1 VIMPPEGYEERRSD
15 RSIND
20 FLRFIDQGRSKYK
33 RLSSKEQVK
42 RIEMD
47 KLKSHLAKSMVEY
60 VRQNPN

>member
-1 VIMPPEGYEERRSD
+1 MPPKGYEERRNE
-15 RSIND
+15 RLIND

-33 RLSSKEQVK
+33 RLSAKEQVK

-47 KLKSHLAKSMVEY
+47 RLRSHLAKSMVEY

>member
-1 VIMPPEGYEERRSD
+1 MPPEGYEERRNE
-15 RSIND
+15 RLIND

-33 RLSSKEQVK
+33 RLSAEEQVK

-47 KLKSHLAKSMVEY
+47 RLKSHLAKSMIEY

>member
-1 VIMPPEGYEERRSD
+1 MPPEGYEERRNE
-15 RSIND
+15 RLIND

-33 RLSSKEQVK
+33 RLPAKEQVK

-47 KLKSHLAKSMVEY
+47 RLKSHIAKSMIEY

>member
-1 VIMPPEGYEERRSD
+1 MPPEGYEERRSD

>member
-1 VIMPPEGYEERRSD
+1 MPPEGYEERRSD
-15 RSIND
+15 RLIND

>member
-1 VIMPPEGYEERRSD
+1 MPPEGYEERRSD

-60 VRQNPN
+60 VRQNSN

>member
-1 VIMPPEGYEERRSD
+1 MPPEGYEERRSD
-15 RSIND
+15 RLIND

-33 RLSSKEQVK
+33 RLSTKEQVK